1 MQLNVARLPQLDC
14 LVRHDG
20 LFQQNHLREFMKTT
34 KHLRNYGIGALQST
48 RTEIDEFFF
57 PQPTL
62 LKHSYIGFI
71 FLKKR
76 IRF

>member
-48 RTEIDEFFF
+48 RTEIQRLESVECK
-57 PQPTL
+57 PKCAHL
-62 LKHSYIGFI
+62 NISLACE
-71 FLKKR
+71 
-76 IRF
+76 